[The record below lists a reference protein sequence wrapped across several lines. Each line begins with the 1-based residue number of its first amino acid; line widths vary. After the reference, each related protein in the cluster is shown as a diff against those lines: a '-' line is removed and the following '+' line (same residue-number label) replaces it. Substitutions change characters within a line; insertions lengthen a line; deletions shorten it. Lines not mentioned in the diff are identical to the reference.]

1 MAVGHLA
8 DELLPAKSHA
18 KAKVVEILGPGG
30 SLRDAAI
37 WPDCAKYIQPK
48 QGFEYLPDKR
58 FYDKQCVIYESP
70 EGKAEMKAYVQ
81 RNNDNCEYSGA
92 RVNCHK
98 SFHFAD
104 IPIQEGSYDT
114 KFVGAQAYDVVHAI
128 NAAIAILK
136 GQPAPAPFNI
146 PADAEGQ
153 REALRLIVHFVGDI
167 HQPLHVGAIYLS
179 AAGVPVNPDKTGL
192 DPATETVGGNALMIS
207 ANAELHGEWDSISKT
222 LANEDLVG
230 EAAGVTV
237 TAGPMSGWAA
247 SWATESVQAAQKSL
261 ANIQYGNARPGARP
275 ESLTWPITFK
285 DRPTYLKTE
294 HDLQKQQII
303 KAGARLA
310 EILES
315 IWP

>member
-8 DELLPAKSHA
+8 DELIPANSTA
-18 KAKVVEILGPGG
+18 KAKIAAILGTGG
-30 SLRDAAI
+30 TLRDAAI

-58 FYDKQCVIYESP
+58 FYDKHCVIYESP

-81 RNNDNCEYSGA
+81 RNNDNCEYGGS

-104 IPIQEGSYDT
+104 IPIQEGVYDT
-114 KFVGAQAYDVVHAI
+114 KFVGAHAYDVVHAI
-128 NAAIAILK
+128 NAAIAVLK
-136 GQPAPAPFNI
+136 GEPAPQPFNI
-146 PADAEGQ
+146 PADAQGQ
-153 REALRLIVHFVGDI
+153 REALRLLVHFIGDI
-167 HQPLHVGAIYLS
+167 HQPLHVGSVYLS
-179 AAGVPVNPDKTGL
+179 AKGTPVNPDKTGL
-192 DPATETVGGNALMIS
+192 DPASDTVGGNSLMVG
-207 ANAELHGEWDSISKT
+207 ANAELHGEWDSISQS

-237 TAGPMSGWAA
+237 TAGPMNGWSAV
-247 SWATESVQAAQKSL
+247 WATESVQAAQKAL
-261 ANIQYGNARPGARP
+261 ASIQYGKGLPGSRPK
-275 ESLTWPITFK
+275 SQIWPIVFK

-294 HDLQKQQII
+294 HDLQKQQIV

-310 EILES
+310 EVLQE